1 MRPLP
6 RSLLRSLPTSVALVA
21 LLALLLLALAPSLA
35 VAEPAVKDLQTA
47 LDGRRVL
54 VTFHLD
60 EAFDDATRER
70 IQSGLPTGIT
80 YELELL
86 RERRRWWDKSV
97 AQATLQIDAMYNAVT
112 REYLVNFKYDGT
124 LIESRTVRELGE
136 LERAMT
142 RFDRLPSFALAEEWP
157 HEWRLRVVARA
168 VLGGHATFLFIPV
181 RRTTDWAESSRFR
194 PPAAKTP

>member
-1 MRPLP
+1 MR
-6 RSLLRSLPTSVALVA
+6 RTQTTVALAA
-21 LLALLLLALAPSLA
+21 LLALLLIVLAPSLA
-35 VAEPAVKDLQTA
+35 AAEPAVRDLQTS
-47 LDGRRVL
+47 LDGQDGRRVL
-54 VTFHLD
+54 VSFHLD

-70 IQSGLPTGIT
+70 IQSGLPTGVT
-80 YELELL
+80 YELQLL

-97 AQATLQIDAMYNAVT
+97 AQATLQIDAMFNAVT
-112 REYLVNFKYDGT
+112 REYLINFKYDGT

-142 RFDRLPSFALAEEWP
+142 RFDRLPTFALPDEWP

-168 VLGGHATFLFIPV
+168 VLSGQSSFLFIPV

-194 PPAAKTP
+194 PPPAKTP